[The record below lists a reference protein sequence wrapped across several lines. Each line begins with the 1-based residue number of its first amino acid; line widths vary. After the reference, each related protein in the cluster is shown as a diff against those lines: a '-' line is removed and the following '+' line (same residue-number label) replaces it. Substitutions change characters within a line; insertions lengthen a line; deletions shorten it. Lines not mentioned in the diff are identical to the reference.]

1 MQGKAAVKQLLDREA
16 MSNIHRITLG
26 NIPSVIVV
34 SLWLNPYVSRAL
46 INTAAAVISASAI
59 GQFFC
64 CRSFLRSGSQR
75 VQFFIRLLVSVCG
88 LGWGLFALIGIPQ
101 AATDG
106 GRMRLV
112 VMICGVI
119 ATSVAS
125 SSASPTTF
133 IVYVTPL
140 VLSLIGGLVIA
151 GGDHL
156 LLVGIVCFLVVL
168 AESFRAGHATTR
180 SAVALRLE
188 ADDLAAQLAEALR
201 LTEHDSLHDPLTGAG
216 NRRLLARHSAE
227 VAASP
232 VSVLCIDLDH
242 FKQLNDRFG
251 HAAGDELLVLA
262 TNRIRTLLRAED
274 SVIRTGGDEF
284 VVIVRSGKLLAE
296 PIANR
301 LLDQLSDPYQLSYGT
316 VQVGASIGM
325 ASAQSDETLE
335 DAQQRADTALY
346 NAKSSGRGLLVV
358 DRQTLTTRSR

>member
-34 SLWLNPYVSRAL
+34 SLWLNPYVSKAV
-46 INTAAAVISASAI
+46 ITIAAAIISTSAI

-64 CRSFLRSGSQR
+64 CGRFLRSGSQKLLF
-75 VQFFIRLLVSVCG
+75 VTRLLVSACG
-88 LGWGLFALIGIPQ
+88 VGWGLFALVGIPQ

-106 GRMRLV
+106 GRMRIV
-112 VMICGVI
+112 VLICGVI

-125 SSASPTTF
+125 SSASPATF
-133 IVYVTPL
+133 VVYVTPL
-140 VLSLIGGLVIA
+140 FISLVGGLAIA
-151 GGDHL
+151 GGDRM
-156 LLVGIVCFLVVL
+156 LLVGILGFLVVL
-168 AESFRAGHATTR
+168 AESYRAGHATTR
-180 SAVALRLE
+180 SAVSLRQE

-216 NRRLLARHSAE
+216 NRRLLARQSAE
-227 VAASP
+227 ANEAP
-232 VSVLCIDLDH
+232 VTVLCIDLDH
-242 FKQLNDRFG
+242 FKSLNDRFG

-262 TNRIRTLLRAED
+262 TNRIRTLLRADD

-284 VVIVRSGKLLAE
+284 VVIIRSGRVFAE

-301 LLDQLSDPYQLSYGT
+301 LLTHLGEPYELSFGT
-316 VQVGASIGM
+316 AKVGASIGM
-325 ASAQSDETLE
+325 ATTRSNETLD

-346 NAKSSGRGLLVV
+346 NAKSTGRGVLVL
-358 DRQTLTTRSR
+358 DRHTLATN